1 MAQRPFQTG
10 AAVNMSGGESSKEV
24 VIYTV
29 PTKKRFHVKFLGIN
43 GFGHPHQ
50 PLFYAVHVTT
60 GSRSGIYP
68 IAPSGIADIAEP
80 EFPAR
85 YFGSQE
91 VILYADPGS
100 DLTFTSHGR
109 TPQETCGCSLSSAAF
124 SWTYERGVEQ
134 LSDRKQRATRL

>member
-10 AAVNMSGGESSKEV
+10 AVVNLSNGESSKEV
-24 VIYTV
+24 TIGTV
-29 PTKKRFHVKFLGIN
+29 STNKRFHVKFLGIN
-43 GFGHPHQ
+43 GFGQPNQ

-60 GSRSGIYP
+60 GSRIGIYP

-91 VILYADPGS
+91 IILYADPGS
-100 DLTFTSHGR
+100 DLIFTVARKDTTGNVR
-109 TPQETCGCSLSSAAF
+109 VFIDLCGILVDVRARSRA
-124 SWTYERGVEQ
+124 
-134 LSDRKQRATRL
+134 DR

>member
-10 AAVNMSGGESSKEV
+10 AAVNMSGGEGSKEV

-43 GFGHPHQ
+43 GFGHPNQ

-60 GSRSGIYP
+60 GSRIGIYP
-68 IAPSGIADIAEP
+68 IAPSGIAEIAEP

-100 DLTFTSHGR
+100 DLIFTVARKDTTGNVR
-109 TPQETCGCSLSSAAF
+109 VFIELCGIL
-124 SWTYERGVEQ
+124 V
-134 LSDRKQRATRL
+134 DVRARSRADQ

>member
-10 AAVNMSGGESSKEV
+10 AVVNLSNGESSKEV
-24 VIYTV
+24 TICTV
-29 PTKKRFHVKFLGIN
+29 PTDKRFHVKFLGIN
-43 GFGHPHQ
+43 GFGQPNQ

-60 GSRSGIYP
+60 GSRIGIYP

-91 VILYADPGS
+91 IILYADPGS
-100 DLTFTSHGR
+100 DLIFTVARKDTTGNAR
-109 TPQETCGCSLSSAAF
+109 VFIDLCGILVDVRARSRA
-124 SWTYERGVEQ
+124 
-134 LSDRKQRATRL
+134 DR